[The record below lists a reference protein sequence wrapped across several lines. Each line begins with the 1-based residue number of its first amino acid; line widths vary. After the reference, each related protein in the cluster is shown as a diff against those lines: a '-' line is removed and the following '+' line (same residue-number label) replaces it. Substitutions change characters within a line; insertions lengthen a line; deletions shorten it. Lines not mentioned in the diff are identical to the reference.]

1 MVTVQAESHSD
12 DSHASTGLP
21 ALSKA
26 FRFYVACGEIINTV
40 NVASGIT
47 ADSKAVA
54 ESVMIN
60 VYLLYSFEA
69 FIIEDFMFFTDKKHI
84 FFIMFTHILSPVLS
98 YDNGYTDCSCSG
110 FYEPYLFCQS

>member
-21 ALSKA
+21 ALPKT

-40 NVASGIT
+40 HVASGIT

-60 VYLLYSFEA
+60 VYLPYFFEA
-69 FIIEDFMFFTDKKHI
+69 FIIKKI
-84 FFIMFTHILSPVLS
+84 CFLSVKNIKSSIMKASKK
-98 YDNGYTDCSCSG
+98 
-110 FYEPYLFCQS
+110 

>member
-12 DSHASTGLP
+12 DPHASTGLP
-21 ALSKA
+21 ALPKT
-26 FRFYVACGEIINTV
+26 FRFYAACGEIINTV

-60 VYLLYSFEA
+60 VCLPYPFEA
-69 FIIEDFMFFTDKKHI
+69 FIIEAFMFFTDKKDI
-84 FFIMFTHILSPVLS
+84 FFIMFRMRR
-98 YDNGYTDCSCSG
+98 
-110 FYEPYLFCQS
+110 